1 MLTILGLTNPR
12 GACYTTYCLN
22 SLPPASQLCV
32 QNSNASGEQGV
43 NRGIRSIL
51 PPYATSPSSAPSHTR
66 WAGLF
71 PPIKTNKTH
80 FLATN
85 LPNRKIFWCILA
97 ICIPNREV
105 VYLPEQM
112 TRVTLA
118 LCSAPYDCAG
128 PLSGWYSYTEWSLCT
143 SITRTKLNIL
153 LANLTHTPFFILHTF
168 MLS

>member
-12 GACYTTYCLN
+12 GACYTTYSLN
-22 SLPPASQLCV
+22 SLPPVSQLCM
-32 QNSNASGEQGV
+32 QNSSASREQGV

-71 PPIKTNKTH
+71 PPIKTNKAH
-80 FLATN
+80 FLAKN

-128 PLSGWYSYTEWSLCT
+128 HCPDGIHIQSGHFVPALPGPS
-143 SITRTKLNIL
+143 
-153 LANLTHTPFFILHTF
+153 
-168 MLS
+168 

>member
-1 MLTILGLTNPR
+1 MLHNISSQQFDTGVTAVT
-12 GACYTTYCLN
+12 GA
-22 SLPPASQLCV
+22 SR
-32 QNSNASGEQGV
+32 EQGV

-118 LCSAPYDCAG
+118 LCSAPYDCALAHCPDGIHIQSGHFVPALAG
-128 PLSGWYSYTEWSLCT
+128 PS
-143 SITRTKLNIL
+143 
-153 LANLTHTPFFILHTF
+153 
-168 MLS
+168 